1 MENKVVKII
10 WKRGQY
16 LNLYRLTII
25 NSSPLKE
32 GQKVQVIWARLVR
45 SRWQLWIGTRWKWR
59 FSKLSQRAICR
70 HAKTTFKFDIPI
82 LVNFLMH
89 FDLTR
94 RFQSHPWQTQMKQ
107 RERKVTNRKE
117 KNRKN
122 LKEK

>member
-70 HAKTTFKFDIPI
+70 HAKQEQ
-82 LVNFLMH
+82 
-89 FDLTR
+89 R
-94 RFQSHPWQTQMKQ
+94 RS
-107 RERKVTNRKE
+107 R
-117 KNRKN
+117 
-122 LKEK
+122 